1 MMELITHSSAV
12 NVGDI
17 ISEHGVISDM
27 WDHDYDD
34 DGTEYNEFC
43 RFIVL
48 ERIHKDETPM
58 TLTGAN
64 EYYFKVQMIYMI
76 SPIAKLYKRRQFPR
90 STVTVCVVDEE
101 DFDGSMGDDMP
112 RKWFRVA

>member
-1 MMELITHSSAV
+1 MQLLTNSSEI
-12 NVGDI
+12 NVGDV

-48 ERIHKDETPM
+48 KKTHKD
-58 TLTGAN
+58 
-64 EYYFKVQMIYMI
+64 
-76 SPIAKLYKRRQFPR
+76 
-90 STVTVCVVDEE
+90 
-101 DFDGSMGDDMP
+101 
-112 RKWFRVA
+112 

>member
-1 MMELITHSSAV
+1 MQLLTNSSEI
-12 NVGDI
+12 NVGDV

-48 ERIHKDETPM
+48 KKTHKDETPM

-76 SPIAKLYKRRQFPR
+76 SPIAKLYKRSQFPR
-90 STVTVCVVDEE
+90 STVTDYEIDEE
-101 DFDGSMGDDMP
+101 DFDGSMGDDTP
-112 RKWFRVA
+112 RKWYKCI

>member
-1 MMELITHSSAV
+1 MQLMTNSSEI

-17 ISEHGVISDM
+17 IAEHGVISDL
-27 WDHDYDD
+27 WDEDYDD

-58 TLTGAN
+58 TITGAN
-64 EYYFKVQMIYMI
+64 KYYFKVQMIYAI
-76 SPIAKLYKRRQFPR
+76 PPIAALYNR
-90 STVTVCVVDEE
+90 SQVMRPIVTDYEIDDE
-101 DFDGSMGDDMP
+101 DFDGSMATNTP
-112 RKWFRVA
+112 RQWYKCI

>member
-1 MMELITHSSAV
+1 MQLMANSSEI

-27 WDHDYDD
+27 WDENYDD
-34 DGTEYNEFC
+34 DGTEYNEFS

-58 TLTGAN
+58 IVTGAN
-64 EYYFKVQMIYMI
+64 EYYFKVQMIYVI
-76 SPIAKLYKRRQFPR
+76 PPIAALYNRTHDVRA
-90 STVTVCVVDEE
+90 TVTDYEIDEE
-101 DFDGSMGDDMP
+101 DFDGSMGDNSP
-112 RKWFRVA
+112 RKWYKCS

>member
-1 MMELITHSSAV
+1 MQLMTNSSEI

-27 WDHDYDD
+27 WDDQYEDC
-34 DGTEYNEFC
+34 GTEFNEFC

-58 TLTGAN
+58 TITGAN

-76 SPIAKLYKRRQFPR
+76 PPIADLYKRSQFAR
-90 STVTVCVVDEE
+90 STVTDYEIDDEDYDE
-101 DFDGSMGDDMP
+101 SMATNTP
-112 RKWFRVA
+112 RKWYKCI

>member
-1 MMELITHSSAV
+1 MQLMANSSEI

-27 WDHDYDD
+27 WDDQYEDC
-34 DGTEYNEFC
+34 GTEFNEFC

-58 TLTGAN
+58 TITGAT
-64 EYYFKVQMIYMI
+64 EYYFNVQMIYMI
-76 SPIAKLYKRRQFPR
+76 PPIADMYKRSQFAR
-90 STVTVCVVDEE
+90 STVTDYEIDDEDYDE
-101 DFDGSMGDDMP
+101 SMATNTP
-112 RKWFRVA
+112 RKWYKCI

>member
-1 MMELITHSSAV
+1 MQLMANSSEI

-27 WDHDYDD
+27 WDDQYEDC
-34 DGTEYNEFC
+34 GTEFNEFC

-58 TLTGAN
+58 TITGAN

-76 SPIAKLYKRRQFPR
+76 PPIADLYKRSQFAR
-90 STVTVCVVDEE
+90 STVTDYEIDDEDYDE
-101 DFDGSMGDDMP
+101 SMATNTP
-112 RKWFRVA
+112 RKWYKCI